1 MISEP
6 QMKSSSQQRIKSMVR
21 KRSRKKGVGMKR
33 KSNYVRLFCLAVAF
47 WFGMQGRALAYL
59 DMTTG
64 SYFIQ
69 LLVSSILSGLLFIKL
84 PWIKLKKFIV
94 RVFGGEKAGG
104 EC

>member
-1 MISEP
+1 
-6 QMKSSSQQRIKSMVR
+6 
-21 KRSRKKGVGMKR
+21 MKR
-33 KSNYVRLFCLAVAF
+33 KSNYIRFFSLAAAF

-84 PWIKLKKFIV
+84 PWLKLKKFMG
-94 RVFGGEKAGG
+94 RVFGGQKTGD